1 MENNKRRR
9 RRCVGEGGLG
19 RRVSCVGGL
28 LLLRYCGGCPHRA
41 RPWRVASL
49 ASHVGA
55 HPGLTVGRGQFALA
69 AFSGRR
75 LTGSGHDMRSFSAV
89 CTLSQGELTTNCTTN
104 SLNSVKFISRNSR
117 KISSSAI
124 YALMLSGSLLEL
136 IKVGRESDSSRL
148 FCISHTGFVN

>member
-1 MENNKRRR
+1 MLVRR
-9 RRCVGEGGLG
+9 GGRGG

-75 LTGSGHDMRSFSAV
+75 LTGSGHDMRSFRVWKRSV
-89 CTLSQGELTTNCTTN
+89 YTLSQGELTPNCTTN

-148 FCISHTGFVN
+148 FCIAHWFC